1 MPKELS
7 PEDYK
12 IKMEHTQGLY
22 KSGLSLRQY
31 QKAFNDTGCE
41 QIIFNRKGQGEKVID
56 TDDLKIAQGMIKG
69 YHHEISHT
77 LYKNQWGAWIDEL
90 SEHDRDMADMILK
103 NIDGFAD
110 NDLFKI

>member
-69 YHHEISHT
+69 YHHEVSHN
-77 LYKNQWGAWIDEL
+77 LYKENGKWVDEL
-90 SEHDRDMADMILK
+90 IPHDSELASMILK
-103 NIDGFAD
+103 NIQDFAD
-110 NDLFKI
+110 EDLFLY

>member
-12 IKMEHTQGLY
+12 IKMEATTDLY
-22 KSGLSLRQY
+22 KSGLRLRQY
-31 QKAFNDTGCE
+31 QKAFRDTGCE
-41 QIIFNRKGQGEKVID
+41 QVLFKPRGQQEQIIDID
-56 TDDLKIAQGMIKG
+56 DMKIAEGMIKG
-69 YHHEISHT
+69 YHHEVSHT
-77 LYKNQWGAWIDEL
+77 LYKKDGVWIDEL